1 MGYDI
6 ESYWSRVA
14 DQIQSRG
21 SGNPIAGDD
30 NPFLRYKRS
39 KFLRRFL
46 STLDVSGRTVL
57 EVGCGPGGNLL
68 ELAPLKPERLIGVD
82 ISAHMLALAATN
94 LEGFPV
100 ELTKTDGQNLPLA
113 DRSVDIAYTVT
124 VLQHNVDV
132 AGVARL
138 IGELCRV
145 TADQIVIMEDTGHT
159 ASVREGSSFIA
170 RPAETYITEFERHG
184 FRLQS
189 RTSLN
194 LFFSRQ
200 AYKVFR
206 RLLVPASHREGE
218 PFGRFANAVLSRVL
232 VMTRLFDDL
241 RPETE
246 DLTKMVFVRR

>member
-1 MGYDI
+1 VGYDI

-14 DQIQSRG
+14 DEIQSRG
-21 SGNPIAGDD
+21 NGNSVAGDD

-68 ELAPLKPERLIGVD
+68 ELAPLKPESLIGVD
-82 ISAHMLALAATN
+82 ISAHMLALATKN
-94 LEGFPV
+94 LDRFSV
-100 ELTKTDGQNLPLA
+100 ELMKTDGQNLPLG
-113 DRSVDIAYTVT
+113 DRSVDLAYTVT
-124 VLQHNVDV
+124 VLQHNVDA

-159 ASVREGSSFIA
+159 ATAREDSSFIA
-170 RPAETYITEFERHG
+170 RPVEAYITGFERLG
-184 FRLQS
+184 FQLQS
-189 RTSLN
+189 RTYLN

-200 AYKVFR
+200 AYKVIR
-206 RLLVPASHREGE
+206 RLLVPASHHEGE
-218 PFGRFANAVLSRVL
+218 PFGAVANAVLSLVL
-232 VMTRLFDDL
+232 VITRVFDDL
-241 RPETE
+241 KSERE